1 MATFHKLRIREVRPE
16 TEDCVSVAFDI
27 PEALKEDFSFIQ
39 GQYLTLKT
47 QINGEEVRRSYSI
60 CTAPQDN
67 DLRVAIKKV
76 PGGTFST
83 YANEGLS
90 AGVELDVLEPA
101 GRFYTHLDPAHEKHY
116 VGFAAG
122 SGITPIMSI
131 LRTVLQAEPRS
142 RFTLFYGNKGVDS
155 IIFRE
160 ELEALKNKYLGR
172 LSLHHVLSR
181 EQTGSELFYGRLD
194 GEKAAVFFQKIL
206 DPSVVDDV
214 FLCGPEPMILGV
226 SETLK
231 EAGVPEKDIHFE
243 LFTSSVALQEQA
255 QRKRRERQEA
265 GETKDAQIRI
275 KLDGD
280 IIEFPMDSDDD
291 SILDAALKAGA
302 DLPYACKGGVCST
315 CRAKVEKGEVDMLI
329 NYALE
334 PDEVEAGFVLTCQA
348 YPKTEEVTVNFD
360 E

>member
-1 MATFHKLRIREVRPE
+1 MPTFHKLRIREVRPE
-16 TEDCVSVAFDI
+16 TDDCVSVAFDV
-27 PEALKEDFSFIQ
+27 PEDLKDDFSFTQ

-47 QINGEEVRRSYSI
+47 KIGEEEVRRSYSI

-83 YANEGLS
+83 YANEELIE
-90 AGVELDVLEPA
+90 GVEIEVLQPA
-101 GRFYTHLDPAHEKHY
+101 GRFYTTLDPQHEKHY

-122 SGITPIMSI
+122 SGITPVMSI
-131 LRTVLQAEPRS
+131 LRTVLQAEPKS

-160 ELEALKNKYLGR
+160 ELEGLKNKYLGR

-181 EQTGSELFYGRLD
+181 EQTSSDLFYGRID
-194 GEKAAVFFQKIL
+194 GEKAAAFFQKIL
-206 DPSVVDDV
+206 DPSMVDDV

-226 SETLK
+226 SETLQK
-231 EAGVPEKDIHFE
+231 AGVPEKNIHFE

-255 QRKRRERQEA
+255 KRKRKERQEQ
-265 GETKDAQIRI
+265 GENKDAQIRI

-280 IIEFPMDSDDD
+280 IIEFPMRSDDD

-315 CRAKVEKGEVDMLI
+315 CRAKVEEGEVDMLI

-348 YPKTEEVTVNFD
+348 YPKTDQVTVNFD

>member
-16 TEDCVSVAFDI
+16 TEDCVSVAFDV
-27 PEALKEDFSFIQ
+27 PEDLKDDFSFIQ

-47 QINGEEVRRSYSI
+47 EVDGEEIRRSYSI

-76 PGGTFST
+76 PGGAFST
-83 YANEGLS
+83 FANEQLS
-90 AGVELDVLEPA
+90 PGTQLEVLEPA
-101 GRFYTHLDPAHEKHY
+101 GRFYTSLDPTQQKHY

-122 SGITPIMSI
+122 SGITPVMSI
-131 LRTVLQAEPRS
+131 LRTILQAEPQS

-181 EQTGSELFYGRLD
+181 EQTGSDLFYGRID
-194 GEKAAVFFQKIL
+194 AEKATAFFQKIL
-206 DPSVVDDV
+206 DPAVVDDV

-231 EAGVPEKDIHFE
+231 EAGVPEKNIHFE

-255 QRKRRERQEA
+255 KRKRRERQEQ
-265 GETKDAQIRI
+265 GETNDAQIKI
-275 KLDGD
+275 KLDGN
-280 IIEFPMDSDDD
+280 IIEFPMQATDD
-291 SILDAALKAGA
+291 SILDAALRAGA

-334 PDEVEAGFVLTCQA
+334 PEEVEAGFVLTCQA
-348 YPKTEEVTVNFD
+348 YPKSDEVTVNFD

>member
-1 MATFHKLRIREVRPE
+1 MATFHKLRVREVRPE
-16 TEDCVSVAFDI
+16 TDDCVSVAFEVPDD
-27 PEALKEDFSFIQ
+27 LQDQFNFVQ

-47 QINGEEVRRSYSI
+47 TINGEEVRRSYSI
-60 CTAPQDN
+60 CTAPQDK

-83 YANEGLS
+83 YANEELIE
-90 AGVELDVLEPA
+90 GVELDVLEPA
-101 GRFYTHLDPAHEKHY
+101 GRFYTTLDPAHQKHY

-122 SGITPIMSI
+122 SGITPVISI
-131 LRTVLQAEPRS
+131 LRTILQAEPQS

-181 EQTGSELFYGRLD
+181 EQTGSDLFYGRID
-194 GEKAAVFFQKIL
+194 AEKATAFFQKIL
-206 DPSVVDDV
+206 HPSMVDEV

-226 SETLK
+226 SETLQ
-231 EAGVPEKDIHFE
+231 EAGVPRQNIHFE

-255 QRKRRERQEA
+255 KRKRREQQEQ
-265 GETKDAQIRI
+265 GEAVEAQIRI
-275 KLDGD
+275 QLDGD
-280 IIEFPMDSDDD
+280 VIEFPMTSDDD

-315 CRAKVEKGEVDMLI
+315 CRAKIEEGEVDMLV

-334 PDEVEAGFVLTCQA
+334 PDEIEAGFVLTCQA
-348 YPKTEEVTVNFD
+348 YPKTETVTVNFD